1 MARNVNA
8 AKERLAFADES
19 ITRARELVAEPT
31 AGKQGE
37 LIDCVRGA
45 ESALQQASSM
55 LDAVDSAASDIRK
68 AVSTLPAAITDIQN
82 GINQAATQLAQ
93 GELANATELIVYT
106 EIVVM
111 TRKESSCSSTFL
123 SPRMVLNSPRTRFDG
138 RCRLPRK
145 QVRA

>member
-1 MARNVNA
+1 M
-8 AKERLAFADES
+8 
-19 ITRARELVAEPT
+19 ITRARELVTKPT

-37 LIDCVRGA
+37 LVDCVRGA

-93 GELANATELIVYT
+93 
-106 EIVVM
+106 
-111 TRKESSCSSTFL
+111 
-123 SPRMVLNSPRTRFDG
+123 
-138 RCRLPRK
+138 CRIG
-145 QVRA
+145 AM